1 MSDMRN
7 VPPLSLYMHK
17 NNPFPKLFRMLKNQI
32 KQTKAGNLK
41 KKEGKQRKHNERY
54 HLKSIHKQK
63 QTHTILILKQA
74 KHKAKQKDYVF

>member
-41 KKEGKQRKHNERY
+41 KKRKKENKGNTMNGIISKAY
-54 HLKSIHKQK
+54 TNKNK
-63 QTHTILILKQA
+63 HTLS
-74 KHKAKQKDYVF
+74 